1 MDIFKKYGSSSSN
14 CGCGSGNRQSVFYGG
29 LDTGE
34 LNIVYT
40 GPTGTDDYEKLINKP
55 KINGIELKQN
65 LSLDDLGIASK
76 EALTQIVFDFE
87 GIPSSELNEIMF
99 GTKIGG

>member
-1 MDIFKKYGSSSSN
+1 MDIFKKYGSSSVN
-14 CGCGSGNRQSVFYGG
+14 CGCGSGDRQSVFYGG

-55 KINGIELKQN
+55 KINGIELKKDI
-65 LSLDDLGIASK
+65 SLDDLGIASK
-76 EALTQIVFDFE
+76 EALNQIVFDFE
-87 GIPSSELNEIMF
+87 DIPDSDLDEIMF
-99 GTKIGG
+99 GKIGG